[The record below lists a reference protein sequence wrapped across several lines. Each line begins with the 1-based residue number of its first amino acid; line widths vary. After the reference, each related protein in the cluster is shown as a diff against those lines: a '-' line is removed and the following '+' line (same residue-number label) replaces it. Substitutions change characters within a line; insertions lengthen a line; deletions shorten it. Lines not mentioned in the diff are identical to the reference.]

1 MYFLP
6 PPLSWYFLSEV
17 HFRHAM
23 KDRQEE
29 AEDYYRKWLT
39 RDVVYIISDEEK
51 EVFAKLTTAEE
62 QERFIEQFWFRRNSD
77 PTTRV
82 NEYKEEHY
90 RRIAY
95 VNEYFQSGIPGW
107 ETDRGR
113 IYIIH
118 GPPDEVESHPSG
130 GSYKRP
136 YHEGGG
142 YTSTFPFEIWEY
154 RHIDGIGDDIELEFV
169 DSSQSGEFRLALL
182 PEEKDAL
189 LNVPGAGLTLAE
201 SLGWAK
207 KSDRPY
213 FSPGTNYPYQH
224 PRIQDDPFMRFER
237 LFRSSGSREDSIQ
250 GSAAACQDE
259 RCLLQPSLQRAD

>member
-1 MYFLP
+1 MLDHSRSDMKRLRAMRCTEDLARLIIRLTWIVLFASLLSPAFSISSP
-6 PPLSWYFLSEV
+6 PQTRDEKL
-17 HFRHAM
+17 
-23 KDRQEE
+23 RQEE

-39 RDVVYIISDEEK
+39 QDVVYIISDEEK

-62 QERFIEQFWFRRNSD
+62 QERFIEQFWFRRDSD

-142 YTSTFPFEIWEY
+142 YTSTFPFEIWRY

-201 SLGWAK
+201 SLGWA
-207 KSDRPY
+207 RVGP
-213 FSPGTNYPYQH
+213 P
-224 PRIQDDPFMRFER
+224 
-237 LFRSSGSREDSIQ
+237 LFL
-250 GSAAACQDE
+250 A
-259 RCLLQPSLQRAD
+259 